1 MMTLSPTL
9 DVRNPDQDVFFMRQA
24 LALAEQA
31 LYVPTPNPRVGCVI
45 VRDAQVIGRGAT
57 QAVGSFHAEVMAL
70 KDVQRQGLS
79 AAGATVYITLEPCS
93 HHGRTPP
100 CVDALIA
107 AKPQRVVFAHFDPN
121 PHVAGRGMRLLRDA
135 GIEVNVGVCADLALA
150 VNPGFVSRMTRGV
163 PYVWMKIAASL
174 DGRTALSN
182 GQSQWI
188 TGLEARADGH
198 HWRARSCVVLTG
210 IGTIRADNPQM
221 NVRHVPTARQP
232 RRAVIDP
239 GFEINEDAAIL
250 KGEGAI
256 IFTGHSDTEKALR
269 LSDRGIHVVYVPE
282 ERTSTDGR
290 LRPRVDMHAMM
301 RWLGEHEANEVHT
314 EAGSGLNGA
323 LLSADCVDELL
334 VYMAPVL
341 LGEGMGMAQLAALTK
356 LTGAQR
362 FEFVDLKQLGADVR
376 LRARLPDHWRELMQ
390 KIHLTEYSTGGSL

>member
-1 MMTLSPTL
+1 MKSSQLQ

-24 LALAEQA
+24 LELAEGA
-31 LYVPTPNPRVGCVI
+31 LYVPSPNPRVGCVI

-57 QAVGSFHAEVMAL
+57 QAVGSHHAEIMAL
-70 KDVQRQGLS
+70 RDVQARGLNAEGS
-79 AAGATVYITLEPCS
+79 TVYITLEPCS

-107 AKPQRVVFAHFDPN
+107 ARPQRVVFAHFDPN
-121 PHVAGRGMRLLRDA
+121 PHVAGRGMRLLREA

-150 VNPGFVSRMTRGV
+150 VNPGFVSRMTRGI

-174 DGRTALSN
+174 DGRTALTN
-182 GQSQWI
+182 GESQWM

-210 IGTIRADNPQM
+210 IGTVRADDPQM
-221 NVRHVPTARQP
+221 NVRHVATVRQP

-256 IFTGHSDTEKALR
+256 IFTGDQNAEKLAR
-269 LSDRGIHVVYVPE
+269 LADRGVQVVYVPE
-282 ERTSTDGR
+282 DSPPAAGR
-290 LRPRVDMHAMM
+290 MRRRVDMRAMM
-301 RWLGEHEANEVHT
+301 KWLGEHDANEVHI

-323 LLSADCVDELL
+323 LLEADCVDELL
-334 VYMAPVL
+334 VYLAPML
-341 LGEGMGMAQLAALTK
+341 LGEGMGMAQLPALTK
-356 LTGAQR
+356 LDGVQR
-362 FEFVDLKQLGADVR
+362 FEFTELKQLGADVR
-376 LRARLPDHWRELMQ
+376 LRARMPEHWRELMN
-390 KIHLTEYSTGGSL
+390 KIHLTEFTTGKVL